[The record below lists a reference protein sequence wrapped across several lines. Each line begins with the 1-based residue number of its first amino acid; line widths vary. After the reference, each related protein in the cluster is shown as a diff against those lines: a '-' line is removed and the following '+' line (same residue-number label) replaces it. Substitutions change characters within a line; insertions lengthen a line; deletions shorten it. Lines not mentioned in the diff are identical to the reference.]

1 MMLNKETKEFQMTAK
16 TFHGLEEVLALE
28 LKKIGAKKITKAKRA
43 VYFSGDKS
51 ILYKSNLYLRTA
63 LKVLK
68 PIYSFTAKSEHELY
82 KKVKKVSWSTYID
95 LNDTF
100 LVDTTISQS
109 KFFNHSKYVSQKT
122 KDAIVDQFRDIY
134 GRRPSVNRINPKIRV
149 NMHVNHA
156 EITISM
162 DSSGDSLHKRGYR
175 VHKVEAP
182 INEVLAAGIV
192 LLTNW
197 DKKITLKD
205 PMCGSGTIL
214 IEAGMIAKNQAP
226 NNFRKNFGFMF
237 WKDYDLKLFQKIKQ
251 ELINNEVELICN
263 IEGSDYHYGPISASR
278 KNISQVNL
286 SKSVKLKRFNFFD
299 QKKISE
305 KCHIIFNPPYGER
318 LEIKDP
324 DFYSNLGLTLKKYY
338 PSSSVWLITSDL
350 EKVRSIGLKPSKK
363 IPLYNGPLECNL
375 LNYELYE

>member
-149 NMHVNHA
+149 NIHVNHA

-162 DSSGDSLHKRGYR
+162 DSSGESLHKRGYR

-182 INEVLAAGIV
+182 INEVLAAGI
-192 LLTNW
+192 
-197 DKKITLKD
+197 D
-205 PMCGSGTIL
+205 
-214 IEAGMIAKNQAP
+214 
-226 NNFRKNFGFMF
+226 R
-237 WKDYDLKLFQKIKQ
+237 
-251 ELINNEVELICN
+251 
-263 IEGSDYHYGPISASR
+263 
-278 KNISQVNL
+278 
-286 SKSVKLKRFNFFD
+286 KSV
-299 QKKISE
+299 
-305 KCHIIFNPPYGER
+305 
-318 LEIKDP
+318 
-324 DFYSNLGLTLKKYY
+324 
-338 PSSSVWLITSDL
+338 V
-350 EKVRSIGLKPSKK
+350 
-363 IPLYNGPLECNL
+363 
-375 LNYELYE
+375 